1 MNKKLVSGLHI
12 LYLLLLINFQ
22 GYGQVGILTTA
33 PDVSS
38 ALDITS
44 VDKGVL
50 IPRLTTAEKLAIN
63 TPAHSLLVFDTD
75 ENSVSQNIGTEQN
88 PVWNN
93 LTLFNKQSFYMPSI
107 TISTETIGIGKSI
120 DLFMEYKN
128 QFVNPMYKSSGA
140 PSSIPHYASAS
151 DLFYYIT
158 YYDPQL
164 IRVNGISNQGVL
176 SYTTLKKA
184 NYDSYINI
192 IFVAR

>member
-12 LYLLLLINFQ
+12 ICLLLLISFQ
-22 GYGQVGILTTA
+22 GYSQVGILTTA

-50 IPRLTTAEKLAIN
+50 IPRLSTAEKLAIN

-88 PVWNN
+88 PIWNN

-107 TISTETIGIGKSI
+107 TIPTETIGDGKSI
-120 DLFMEYKN
+120 MWY
-128 QFVNPMYKSSGA
+128 
-140 PSSIPHYASAS
+140 
-151 DLFYYIT
+151 
-158 YYDPQL
+158 
-164 IRVNGISNQGVL
+164 
-176 SYTTLKKA
+176 
-184 NYDSYINI
+184 
-192 IFVAR
+192 